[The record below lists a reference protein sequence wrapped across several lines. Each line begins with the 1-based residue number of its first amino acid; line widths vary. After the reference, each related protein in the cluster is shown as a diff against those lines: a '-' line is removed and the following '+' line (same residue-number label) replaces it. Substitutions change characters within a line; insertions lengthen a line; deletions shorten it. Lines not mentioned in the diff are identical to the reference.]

1 MAQVS
6 KRKLSENI
14 EKRITEI
21 FCESIVSLKNTNQVS
36 SFLDEFLSPT
46 EKLVLSK
53 RLAIAVL
60 LSKGYDYCS
69 IKEILKVTS
78 STISKVAY
86 FIKYRGNEWKKIANL
101 IINDE
106 KKSDFW
112 KDLDLA
118 LAKILTYHKGLY
130 GIGERERLET
140 ERQREKSEIL

>member
-1 MAQVS
+1 MTQIS

-60 LSKGYDYCS
+60 LTKGYNYS
-69 IKEILKVTS
+69 AIKETLKVTS

-86 FIKYRGNEWKKIANL
+86 FIKYRGKEWKKIANL

-106 KKSDFW
+106 EKSEFW
-112 KDLDLA
+112 KDLDFA

-140 ERQREKSEIL
+140 ERQREQSKII